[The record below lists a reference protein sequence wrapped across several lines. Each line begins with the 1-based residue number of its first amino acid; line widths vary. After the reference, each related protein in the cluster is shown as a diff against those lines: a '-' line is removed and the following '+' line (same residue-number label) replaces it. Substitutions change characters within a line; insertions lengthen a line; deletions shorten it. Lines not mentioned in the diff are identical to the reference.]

1 MYSKDSLDSEDSLNC
16 DKEEEL
22 ENGKDRYDEWCI
34 WGVNHSCYATLYSRK
49 SSPSNFGPQQT
60 ARINFENFD
69 FFQINISALKL
80 TPAKPNLLNSM
91 QKILLYLPRQT
102 KQFVMFYL
110 INQRFKSKLR
120 FEEFF
125 SFAAI

>member
-1 MYSKDSLDSEDSLNC
+1 MHFLLLPFLLFVLVIPIEAQYQRGRL
-16 DKEEEL
+16 
-22 ENGKDRYDEWCI
+22 
-34 WGVNHSCYATLYSRK
+34 NHSCYATLYSRK